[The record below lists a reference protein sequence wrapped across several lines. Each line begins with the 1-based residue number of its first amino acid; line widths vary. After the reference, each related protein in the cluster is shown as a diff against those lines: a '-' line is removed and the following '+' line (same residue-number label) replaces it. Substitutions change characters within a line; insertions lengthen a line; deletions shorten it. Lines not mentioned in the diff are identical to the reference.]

1 MTLSTQERTNIS
13 KLTVAM
19 FNAAPGANYLA
30 ELGGAFEANGRNLL
44 GLAKDLANTGA
55 YLALNPV
62 TQTAAQFA
70 AAFLTPLGLAAN
82 AEAQAF
88 VNLKFNAGVSKG
100 QIAYDAAVA
109 LDASTAPTFADA
121 KAILANKTLVADYY
135 SSTLAVAGT
144 SIAALQQSIAGVTQ
158 DAATVAT
165 ATAALTPVPPAPPAP
180 PAPGGATTIN
190 LTSANDTYTIGAGNF
205 NINGLGGNDTITT
218 GDGNNTVTTLGG
230 DDTITTGAGN
240 DTINGGDGNNTIN
253 AGGGTNTVTTG
264 TGNDTITTGAGN
276 DVIVSG
282 AGNDIITAGAGS
294 DIITSGAGN
303 DSISLGVDSVVDT
316 VIFAATAVTN
326 GSDVITGFS
335 TGIDK
340 LNVHATTA
348 QTATTPVAGALTVTA
363 GQFYFLATGIAGN
376 ADSAVAA
383 AAALQAAAAWTNG
396 VTGAVAF
403 FAINDDNS
411 SAIYQYVEA
420 GGAGI
425 TAGEL
430 TLMGTVDAKIATGDL
445 SFT

>member
-19 FNAAPGANYLA
+19 FNAAPGATYLA
-30 ELGGAFEANGRNLL
+30 ELGGVFEANGRDLQA
-44 GLAKDLANTGA
+44 LARDLANSGA
-55 YLALNPV
+55 YKALNP
-62 TQTAAQFA
+62 TSQTAAEFS

-82 AEAQAF
+82 AEALAF

-109 LDASTAPTFADA
+109 LDASTAPVFANA

-135 SSTLAVAGT
+135 SSTLAVAGG
-144 SIAALQQSIAGVTQ
+144 SVAALQQVVASVTQ
-158 DAATVAT
+158 DASTVAT
-165 ATAALTPVPPAPPAP
+165 ANAAATPASPAPN
-180 PAPGGATTIN
+180 GSTTIN

-205 NINGLGGNDTITT
+205 SINGLGGDDTITT
-218 GDGNNTVTTLGG
+218 GDGNNTVTTVTGN
-230 DDTITTGAGN
+230 DTITTGAGN

-253 AGGGTNTVTTG
+253 AGGGVNTVNTG

-276 DVIVSG
+276 DLIVSG
-282 AGNDIITAGAGS
+282 AGNDILTAGAGS
-294 DIITSGAGN
+294 DTVTSGAGN
-303 DSISLGVDSVVDT
+303 DSIALGVDSAVDT
-316 VIFAATAVTN
+316 AFFAATAATN
-326 GSDVITGFS
+326 GSDVVTGFS

-348 QTATTPVAGALTVTA
+348 QTATTAVAGALTVTA
-363 GQFYFLATGIAGN
+363 GQFYFLATGISGN

-383 AAALQAAAAWTNG
+383 AAALQAAATWTNG
-396 VTGAVAF
+396 GAGTVAF

-411 SAIYQYVEA
+411 SAIYQYTEA

-430 TLMGTVDAKIATGDL
+430 TLMGTVDAKIAAGDL
-445 SFT
+445 SFA